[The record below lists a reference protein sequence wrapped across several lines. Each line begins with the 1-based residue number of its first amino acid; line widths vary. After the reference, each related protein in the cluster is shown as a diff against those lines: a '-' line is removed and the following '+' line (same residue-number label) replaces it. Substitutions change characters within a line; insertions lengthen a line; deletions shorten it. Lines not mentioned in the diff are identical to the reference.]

1 MQKVIKNGK
10 VVGITGASGMIGT
23 ALNSALTDSGY
34 NVMALTRNFDI
45 NNIAGCDI
53 IINLAG
59 ANIGKRWSKTYMR
72 EIRESRL
79 GTTSRIAQ
87 YLRDIHL
94 NEPNT
99 ADKGKRLFISA
110 SATGIY
116 KENTSQVFTERCFEY
131 GDDFLAE
138 LCKSWEGEAMKAS
151 EYAKVAITRFGV
163 VMTKKGGALPKMI
176 LPSKFGIKVIIGS
189 GEQNISW
196 ISLEDLVRGIIF
208 IIETGN
214 EGVFNFTAPGSLTY
228 KTAADTISQEYPTF
242 IKIRVPEFALRAILK
257 DGHKILTSGNIT
269 YPERL
274 IESGFTFEKPLFVM

>member
-23 ALNSALTDSGY
+23 TLNSALTERGY
-34 NVMALTRNFDI
+34 NVIALKRGFDI
-45 NNIAGCDI
+45 TNIEGCDI

-59 ANIGKRWSKTYMR
+59 ANIGKRWSKKYMR

-87 YLRDIHL
+87 YLKDIYL
-94 NEPNT
+94 NEST
-99 ADKGKRLFISA
+99 ISGKGKLLFISA

-116 KENTSQVFTERCFEY
+116 KENTSQVFTERSFEY

-138 LCKSWEGEAMKAS
+138 LCKSWECEALKAA

-163 VMTKKGGALPKMI
+163 VMTKKGGALPKMM
-176 LPSKFGIKVIIGS
+176 LPAKFGIRVIIGS

-208 IIETGN
+208 IIETDS

-228 KTAADTISQEYPTF
+228 KTAVETISHEYTTF
-242 IKIRVPEFALRAILK
+242 INIKVPEFALKAILK